1 LLTLKRK
8 EDVYREPVEEDSGS
22 EEVDPKIKEV
32 HKEEELLRKLLLVM
46 MMKNLLVMMMK
57 NLKVTMMKN
66 LKVTMMKK

>member
-1 LLTLKRK
+1 LLTLKRIK
-8 EDVYREPVEEDSGS
+8 DRVVEEDSGS

-32 HKEEELLRKLLLVM
+32 QLEEVLLLRKLLLVM

-66 LKVTMMKK
+66 LKVTTMKK

>member
-1 LLTLKRK
+1 LLTLKRIK
-8 EDVYREPVEEDSGS
+8 DRAVEEDSGS

-32 HKEEELLRKLLLVM
+32 QLEEELLLRKLLVM

-66 LKVTMMKK
+66 LKVTTMKK